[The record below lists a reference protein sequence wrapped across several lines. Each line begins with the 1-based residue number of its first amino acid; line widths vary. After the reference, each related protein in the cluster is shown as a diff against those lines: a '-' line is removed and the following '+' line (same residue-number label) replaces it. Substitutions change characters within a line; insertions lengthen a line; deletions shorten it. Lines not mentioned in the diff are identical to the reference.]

1 MFTHTFFIGKME
13 NKKSNVFFKKALY
26 YISCHNPWPDLAFK
40 LCLLKLIFLLFPP
53 TKRCFLNS
61 PPPLNTVTSFRSST
75 RALLFPICVTSSPP
89 ANYYHFNILWLCVPT
104 PSHFSLFLCAIF
116 LNLVHCVCLVDRV
129 RVIVDKTS
137 GINEI
142 EKKKEMTIKFAFN
155 FF

>member
-1 MFTHTFFIGKME
+1 MLLEGDKKPMFTHTFFIGKME

-61 PPPLNTVTSFRSST
+61 PPPLST
-75 RALLFPICVTSSPP
+75 LLRLFVPLHAPFCFPFVLHHRHPQIIIISISYGSVFLPP
-89 ANYYHFNILWLCVPT
+89 PI
-104 PSHFSLFLCAIF
+104 FLYFCAPFF

-142 EKKKEMTIKFAFN
+142 EKRKK
-155 FF
+155 